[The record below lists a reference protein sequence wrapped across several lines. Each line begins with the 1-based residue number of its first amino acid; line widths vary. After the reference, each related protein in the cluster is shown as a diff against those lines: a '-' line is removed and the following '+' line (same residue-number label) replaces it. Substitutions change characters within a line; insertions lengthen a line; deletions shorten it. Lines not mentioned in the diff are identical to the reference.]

1 MLNQIVGA
9 RAVVISDAWRNFN
22 FFDREYIGTMVDED
36 ACQLGHFINRII
48 KSERLRGATI
58 WHAGHMGTDSIMTS
72 IDHRQ
77 SDVVVD
83 AITDDPSI
91 LSFNQIRF
99 VGFHYK
105 RCIDRYI
112 IALRNLI
119 REEKHSPEPDI
130 GIWINGCLPFP
141 GDSFR
146 KSNNLSGTPLY
157 LWNHEIETRIEIA
170 QEIAQ

>member
-1 MLNQIVGA
+1 MLNNIA
-9 RAVVISDAWRNFN
+9 CSRAVVISDAWRNFN
-22 FFDREYIGTMVDED
+22 ISDRGYIGTLVDED

-48 KSERLRGATI
+48 ISERLRGATI
-58 WHAGHMGTDSIMTS
+58 WHVGHEGTDSIMTS

-77 SDVVVD
+77 SDIVVN
-83 AITDDPSI
+83 AITSDPSI
-91 LSFNQIRF
+91 ISYNQIRF

-146 KSNNLSGTPLY
+146 RSSNLLGTPLY
-157 LWNHEIETRIEIA
+157 LWNHDMETRIEIA
-170 QEIAQ
+170 Q